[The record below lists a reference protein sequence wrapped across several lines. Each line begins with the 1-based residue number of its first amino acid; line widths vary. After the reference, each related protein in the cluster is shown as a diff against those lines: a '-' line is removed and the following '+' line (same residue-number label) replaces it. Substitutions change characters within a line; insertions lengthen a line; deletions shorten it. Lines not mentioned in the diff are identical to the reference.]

1 MMARAHPAKVLPKIP
16 TSEAIPMT
24 ADNPRTERSSDATRR
39 EFLKAAGAATVAA
52 TVGPTI
58 LHATDKAGSKAPV
71 LGTGAHQYEVVSHAW
86 GELPSHIVWGETH
99 GVAIDEAG
107 LIYIKHRNYAKHPM
121 DAIAVFDPQGK
132 FVRSFGKEFHR
143 GGHGIDVRKEGNEEF
158 LYLCDVQ
165 HGIVAK
171 TTLKGEHVWVKWTP
185 EEPGVYSDKAKYSP
199 TNVAFGPDG
208 GFYIGDGYGSS
219 YIHQYDKN
227 ANWVRT
233 WGGFGDAPG
242 KMKTPHGLWLDNRA
256 GREPSLV
263 VADRANARLQYFT
276 LDGKHLGYVHEVS
289 FPAHFDL
296 RGEVMMVP
304 DLHARVSLFDPA
316 NKVIAHLGYDP
327 AWTKQVLADGFK
339 MRRTPERWPAGKFI
353 HPHDACF
360 DKDGNIFVV
369 EWVPTGRV
377 SLLRKVG

>member
-1 MMARAHPAKVLPKIP
+1 MA
-16 TSEAIPMT
+16 
-24 ADNPRTERSSDATRR
+24 ADNPRSERSSDATRR
-39 EFLKAAGAATVAA
+39 DFLKAAGAATMAA

-58 LHATDKAGSKAPV
+58 LQATDKAGSKAPV

-121 DAIAVFDPQGK
+121 DAIVVFDPQGK

-199 TNVAFGPDG
+199 TNVAFGSDG
-208 GFYIGDGYGSS
+208 GFYIGDGYGSN

-242 KMKTPHGLWLDNRA
+242 KMKTPHGLWLDNRS

-276 LDGKHLGYVHEVS
+276 LDGKHIGYVHEVS

-304 DLHARVSLFDPA
+304 DLHARVSLFDSA

-327 AWTKQVLADGFK
+327 EWTKQVLADGFK
-339 MRRTPERWPAGKFI
+339 MRRTPERWPKGKFI

-360 DKDGNIFVV
+360 DKDGNILVV